1 MNDKKRCL
9 YINGEEVTVT
19 EEVYKEY
26 MKPVWRE
33 KKMAQK
39 GWRCRLSNGRRCR
52 DNCDECEFARL
63 AEGPLGTIGSLDF
76 LEEVGDQ
83 ALIMDYDISEHVVAI
98 EEKNSVMAEI
108 MKMDEESQKIIALL
122 VEGYTHQ
129 EIADIQG
136 VTRSDISHRLSVIRK
151 KLKKFR
157 F

>member
-1 MNDKKRCL
+1 
-9 YINGEEVTVT
+9 
-19 EEVYKEY
+19 
-26 MKPVWRE
+26 
-33 KKMAQK
+33 
-39 GWRCRLSNGRRCR
+39 
-52 DNCDECEFARL
+52 
-63 AEGPLGTIGSLDF
+63 
-76 LEEVGDQ
+76 
-83 ALIMDYDISEHVVAI
+83 MDYDISEHVVAI